1 MSDCVDLIG
10 LRYRLGADGSKGEID
25 CIHLVYKVWERCG
38 IDAPPFN
45 PGWYSAS
52 KTKVCRDLLRW
63 GYRVDQPTDDG
74 DVLLLKEDNWA
85 FAVTWQ
91 AGILYVNTHLNCVTW
106 GPVSNFTGFHCFRM
120 RSS

>member
-10 LRYRLGADGSKGEID
+10 LRYRLGADGSNGEID
-25 CIHLVYKVWERCG
+25 CIHLVFKVLERCG

-45 PGWYSAS
+45 PDWYSSS

-63 GYRVDQPTDDG
+63 GYRVDQPKYDG
-74 DVLLLKEDNWA
+74 DVLLLKEDAWI

-91 AGILYVNTHLNCVTW
+91 TGILYINRQLGIVTW
-106 GPVSNFTGFHCFRM
+106 APAYSFMKSHCFRTKG
-120 RSS
+120 S